1 VPEVVTPAHATRR
14 PHIQGLRAIA
24 VLLVVAGHAFEV
36 PVGGFLGVD
45 VFFVV
50 SGFVITLSLLREAE
64 RDGIVSLRAFVI
76 RRLGRLFPAGAL
88 VVTVTVVVSA
98 AVFFLPR
105 ATQIAMDGLASVL
118 SVENWRAARLG
129 TDYFAGFAQASPLQH
144 YWSLSVEEQ
153 FYALWPLTFALCALA
168 GWPRL
173 RRWAGVIAA
182 TATVASFAIAL
193 AESAERP
200 AWAYFSFESRA
211 WELGVGVILAIMLF
225 RARVRPAL
233 STALAMTG
241 AVAVTA
247 GVLLVDGQTAFPA
260 PAALPVVL
268 GTAALIAAGE
278 TATPARVLA
287 PLRLRPLTFIGDI
300 SYSLY
305 LWHFPLL
312 IIATALCPGAVG
324 IWVSL
329 ALLGPF
335 ASLTYRFV
343 EVPFRD
349 RAGRVADLGSRGVH
363 LRWGVATLGIVGALS
378 LTQIA
383 GPTSWIETPELTSD
397 ATKQAPFETQ
407 QQLDDAIDRALLHPE
422 APSEALDTAW
432 ASVSAAQFAAR
443 RGCLTHPADV
453 IAAPD
458 PSSVIC
464 VFEGSPASPT
474 LVVIGDSIAASW
486 LPGIVTA
493 AGDSWR
499 VVGITIQSCPPFAVT
514 VTDRTARAEFGTEC
528 DAARDEAFDI
538 AAALD
543 PQLIVLSG
551 ALGSFE
557 RLEEEHDTEAAAA
570 LWRQGVRDSVDDLT
584 ARTDARL
591 ALLSSPPETTPV
603 LSCATRLTGTGS
615 CEGAPGDAWEEK
627 TATESASIEGARATF
642 IDTVDWFCRDGACPA
657 IVDET
662 LVLAD
667 GGHLTTAYSAR
678 LSTLLRDA
686 LGLSQR
692 SNASDGVIG
701 RS

>member
-1 VPEVVTPAHATRR
+1 MPEVVTPAHATRR

-64 RDGIVSLRAFVI
+64 RDGVVSLRAFVV

-98 AVFFLPR
+98 VVFFLPR

-153 FYALWPLTFALCALA
+153 FYAVWPLTFALCALA

-182 TATVASFAIAL
+182 TATIASLAIAL
-193 AESAERP
+193 VESAERP

-211 WELGVGVILAIMLF
+211 WELGIGVTLAILLF
-225 RARVRPAL
+225 RVRVRPAL
-233 STALAMTG
+233 STALAIIG
-241 AVAVTA
+241 AIVVAA
-247 GVLLVDGQTAFPA
+247 SVLLVDGRMGFPA

-278 TATPARVLA
+278 TANPARVLA

-312 IIATALCPGAVG
+312 IIATALWPGAVG

-335 ASLTYRFV
+335 AYATYRFV

-349 RAGRVADLGSRGVH
+349 RAGRVADRGSRGLH
-363 LRWGVATLGIVGALS
+363 FGWGIATLGIVGALS

-383 GPTSWIETPELTSD
+383 GPSSWIETPELTSD
-397 ATKQAPFETQ
+397 ATAHPPFETQ
-407 QQLDDAIDRALLHPE
+407 QQLDDAIDRALLQPE

-443 RGCLTHPADV
+443 RACLTKPADV
-453 IAAPD
+453 IAATD
-458 PSSVIC
+458 AASLTC
-464 VFEGSPASPT
+464 VFEGSPDSPT

-486 LPGIVTA
+486 LPGIVA
-493 AGDSWR
+493 AADDSWR
-499 VVGITIQSCPPFAVT
+499 VVSLTVQSCPPFVVT
-514 VTDRTARAEFGTEC
+514 VADRTGRAEFGAEC
-528 DAARDEAFDI
+528 DAARHEAFDI
-538 AAALD
+538 AVALD

-551 ALGSFE
+551 ALGSYE
-557 RLEEEHDTEAAAA
+557 RLSEEHGREAASA
-570 LWRQGVRDSVDDLT
+570 LWRQGVQESADDLT
-584 ARTDARL
+584 ARTGARL
-591 ALLSSPPETTPV
+591 AILSSPPETTPV
-603 LSCATRLTGTGS
+603 MSCATRLTGTGS
-615 CEGAPGDAWEEK
+615 CERAPGDVWEEK
-627 TATESASIEGARATF
+627 TAAEAAAIDGARVTF
-642 IDTVDWFCRDGACPA
+642 IDTVDWFCREGTCPA
-657 IVDET
+657 VVDET

-667 GGHLTTAYSAR
+667 GGHLTTAYSMR
-678 LSTLLRDA
+678 LSTLLDDA
-686 LGLSQR
+686 LGLSSAIER
-692 SNASDGVIG
+692 EGE
-701 RS
+701 